1 MAKVPTVKLNDGGK
15 IPQLGLGVWQV
26 PDDQAAASVKEALA
40 AGYRSVDTAAIY
52 GNESGVGAGLRA
64 QRLLHR
70 SVLEV
75 TEAGTEAAAATAVGF
90 AVTPAQDWERFHCN
104 HPFLFFIRHNE
115 SDSVLF
121 FGRFSSP

>member
-1 MAKVPTVKLNDGGK
+1 MEERAVDLHLPRFRAAGSYDLE
-15 IPQLGLGVWQV
+15 
-26 PDDQAAASVKEALA
+26 AASAGLRA
-40 AGYRSVDTAAIY
+40 AGLAGSP
-52 GNESGVGAGLRA
+52 GGAGLRA
-64 QRLLHR
+64 HRLLHR
-70 SVLEV
+70 AVLEV

-90 AVTPAQDWERFHCN
+90 AVTAAPDWERFHCN